1 MKPLQA
7 NGMPQ
12 FGSSMQKKVMNDKQF
27 HFGAIIKFSSSET
40 ILICSFFWFV
50 FGVVMFAGYGISLLD
65 ISFHCP

>member
-7 NGMPQ
+7 NDMPQ
-12 FGSSMQKKVMNDKQF
+12 FGSSMQKKVMNNKQQ
-27 HFGAIIKFSSSET
+27 
-40 ILICSFFWFV
+40 FWDNNKVQLLRNNLNLLFLLFV